1 MKPYAKGTK
10 HGKFP
15 LQDHA
20 DLLAPFSG
28 QGTYFQQRERRDT
41 ELLFRIESK
50 DPVREIRYRG
60 AATFNTQIQILD
72 TGGRL
77 VLANAGPFNEGNEY
91 SEHIIRVPQRA
102 GQRFILRFRNNAST
116 WFYIENLELK

>member
-77 VLANAGPFNEGNEY
+77 VLANSGPFNEGNEY
-91 SEHIIRVPQRA
+91 SEHSIRVPQRA